1 MDSFLADGMSPEQA
15 EIRVEQFLS
24 NPDMSVNIIWE
35 AERKRFVEEEKVCL
49 HACRFEPLCF
59 CALFACMCFCACACV
74 CMRGA
79 CLRTC
84 MYERLSAPASKQARC
99 LYTRERMPAV

>member
-24 NPDMSVNIIWE
+24 NPEMSVNIIWE

-49 HACRFEPLCF
+49 RACCFAPLRF
-59 CALFACMCFCACACV
+59 CV
-74 CMRGA
+74 CVHAFVRARVNG
-79 CLRTC
+79 LVRQQ
-84 MYERLSAPASKQARC
+84 ASK
-99 LYTRERMPAV
+99 

>member
-49 HACRFEPLCF
+49 RACCFAPLRFCVCVRVHACVHAFVR
-59 CALFACMCFCACACV
+59 
-74 CMRGA
+74 
-79 CLRTC
+79 
-84 MYERLSAPASKQARC
+84 AR
-99 LYTRERMPAV
+99 VNG